1 MLRPTALIPVI
12 FGLAALVLTLLCIF
26 AGSKPSFMQVRFA
39 PSPPLLALLSSNM
52 HKTQDYSIITLNT
65 SRIGQNVF
73 NTTSSTNPDSNIF
86 SQIWDNVTN
95 SIESSLNTDINSFA
109 KELGLH
115 DFYSAHLLNYCEGY
129 YTPTAVPNATFP
141 KSDIGINVTACS
153 NRTSF
158 FHFDPTTAL
167 QTELNKTGTGITL
180 EELHW
185 PSAVNSGIHT
195 LRIAQ
200 KAAFLLYCIASGLII
215 LATAF
220 SLLSFFVHGRLSAFI
235 DILLWTLAFFA
246 ALLASAITTAVAV
259 KAVNVVN
266 GHGKQVGVTAS
277 RGGKF
282 LALTW
287 VATGLC
293 GLNVFVWVFEC
304 LRGKRRRNRES
315 FVGRV
320 EK

>member
-26 AGSKPSFMQVRFA
+26 AGSKPSFMQ
-39 PSPPLLALLSSNM
+39 
-52 HKTQDYSIITLNT
+52 DYSIITLNT

-73 NTTSSTNPDSNIF
+73 NTTASTNSDSNIF

-95 SIESSLNTDINSFA
+95 SIESSINTDIHSFA

-115 DFYSAHLLNYCEGY
+115 DFYSAHLLDYCEGY
-129 YTPTAVPNATFP
+129 YTPTAVPNATLS

-167 QTELNKTGTGITL
+167 QRELNKTGTGITL

-185 PSAVNSGIHT
+185 PSAVNSGIRA

-200 KAAFLLYCIASGLII
+200 KAAFLLYCISAGLII

-220 SLLSFFVHGRLSAFI
+220 SLLSFFVHGRLSAFV

-259 KAVNVVN
+259 KAAHVVN
-266 GHGKQVGVTAS
+266 EHGRDVGVTAK

-282 LALTW
+282 TALTW

-304 LRGKRRRNRES
+304 LRGKRRRNGES

>member
-1 MLRPTALIPVI
+1 M
-12 FGLAALVLTLLCIF
+12 
-26 AGSKPSFMQVRFA
+26 
-39 PSPPLLALLSSNM
+39 
-52 HKTQDYSIITLNT
+52 
-65 SRIGQNVF
+65 
-73 NTTSSTNPDSNIF
+73 
-86 SQIWDNVTN
+86 TN

-109 KELGLH
+109 KDLGLH
-115 DFYSAHLLNYCEGY
+115 DFYSAHLLDYCEGY
-129 YTPTAVPNATFP
+129 YTPTAVPNATIS
-141 KSDIGINVTACS
+141 KSDIGQNVTGCS

-158 FHFDPTTAL
+158 FHFNPTTAL
-167 QTELNKTGTGITL
+167 QNELNKTGTGITL

-200 KAAFLLYCIASGLII
+200 KAAFLLYCISAGLII

-235 DILLWTLAFFA
+235 DILLWTLTFFA

-259 KAVNVVN
+259 KAAHVVN
-266 GHGKQVGVTAS
+266 KHGKDIGVQAS
-277 RGGKF
+277 RGGRF
-282 LALTW
+282 MALTW
-287 VATGLC
+287 VAVGLC

-304 LRGKRRRNRES
+304 LRGKRRANRQS
-315 FVGRV
+315 YVGRI